1 MDVDVDQEE
10 VEIRQR
16 QEERWKYDDDALFVA
31 PEGSDEQDRIL
42 VDDYDPTY
50 VCLSS
55 LFLIVILNFPLQL
68 LETCDDPLCGSR
80 SLAPTQ

>member
-1 MDVDVDQEE
+1 LFVLEEGENAMDVDEDEEE

-16 QEERWKYDDDALFVA
+16 QEERWKYDDDAPFVA

-50 VCLSS
+50 VWRYYS
-55 LFLIVILNFPLQL
+55 
-68 LETCDDPLCGSR
+68 
-80 SLAPTQ
+80 